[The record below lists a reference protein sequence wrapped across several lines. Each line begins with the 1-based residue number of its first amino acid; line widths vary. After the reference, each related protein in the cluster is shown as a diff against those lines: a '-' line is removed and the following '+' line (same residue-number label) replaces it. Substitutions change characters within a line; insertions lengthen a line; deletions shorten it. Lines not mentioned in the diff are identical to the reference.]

1 VLLAASLLPN
11 CAGAPASPAA
21 SEGDPTPILSVKEL
35 MEHIV
40 DPFAD
45 WIFDAAV
52 VDISDKGV
60 IETKPLTDEDW
71 LKVERGALIL
81 AESANLLKMPRAIV
95 PAGDPSLSNA
105 PGGPE
110 LIPAEIEARVRQ
122 DPEKWNRHA
131 DALRAAALESLPI
144 VRSRNAEGLFDVGD
158 KIDKACE
165 SCHLEYWYPGD
176 RETVLE
182 NQRKTVTYDKAK

>member
-1 VLLAASLLPN
+1 
-11 CAGAPASPAA
+11 
-21 SEGDPTPILSVKEL
+21 
-35 MEHIV
+35 
-40 DPFAD
+40 
-45 WIFDAAV
+45 
-52 VDISDKGV
+52 
-60 IETKPLTDEDW
+60 
-71 LKVERGALIL
+71 
-81 AESANLLKMPRAIV
+81 V